1 LLIPDD
7 IWLCCHIGVSLLCSF
22 PVPSK
27 RLYHTSGR
35 KLFSRSTKMTGRILC
50 NLSFLYNKK
59 RHGRILFFHTY
70 YLFLYSTEYTFFSII
85 CVSCT
90 YFPLKANCIHS
101 IHAYHL
107 YLILRPESAASPH
120 GSVPEELSASPAFL
134 WKIPSDFGPMGW
146 ITDDISP
153 ENLPCQICGTF
164 FP

>member
-1 LLIPDD
+1 
-7 IWLCCHIGVSLLCSF
+7 
-22 PVPSK
+22 
-27 RLYHTSGR
+27 
-35 KLFSRSTKMTGRILC
+35 MTGRILC

-107 YLILRPESAASPH
+107 YLILHQESKFLVYVIMH
-120 GSVPEELSASPAFL
+120 EQYQFFFSVLPTVFLQVYLKTHQTQESQPAPIISCQKHFL
-134 WKIPSDFGPMGW
+134 
-146 ITDDISP
+146 
-153 ENLPCQICGTF
+153 
-164 FP
+164 

>member
-1 LLIPDD
+1 
-7 IWLCCHIGVSLLCSF
+7 
-22 PVPSK
+22 
-27 RLYHTSGR
+27 
-35 KLFSRSTKMTGRILC
+35 MTGRILC

-107 YLILRPESAASPH
+107 YLILH
-120 GSVPEELSASPAFL
+120 QELTTLHCVKQQLRLLLSLSYQLKNLLFFYFVEAETFL
-134 WKIPSDFGPMGW
+134 TCSIKMYFIKIL
-146 ITDDISP
+146 I
-153 ENLPCQICGTF
+153 
-164 FP
+164 

>member
-1 LLIPDD
+1 
-7 IWLCCHIGVSLLCSF
+7 
-22 PVPSK
+22 
-27 RLYHTSGR
+27 
-35 KLFSRSTKMTGRILC
+35 MTGRILC

-107 YLILRPESAASPH
+107 YLILHQAEE
-120 GSVPEELSASPAFL
+120 GSQLHTGL
-134 WKIPSDFGPMGW
+134 
-146 ITDDISP
+146 SP
-153 ENLPCQICGTF
+153 EGRAAAVLPTNACNISCVYPTF
-164 FP
+164 QVVQAEIAQAAFPFCHKKDVLRT